1 MCNKDQKEIRH
12 HRMDQNWIPFDSSAT
27 RNSIGATIGEVSML
41 LSPET
46 FQLATQKPSA
56 ATLCLLHSLG
66 IQEPQLYFLLV
77 LQIAAQMKI

>member
-1 MCNKDQKEIRH
+1 
-12 HRMDQNWIPFDSSAT
+12 
-27 RNSIGATIGEVSML
+27 ML

-66 IQEPQLYFLLV
+66 IQEPRLYFLLV
-77 LQIAAQMKI
+77 LQIVAQMKI